1 MPIEP
6 GPCLGVLVRTV
17 IVQDHVDDLARR
29 NLGLDGIEEAD
40 ELLMPVALHAAGGPV
55 GRFAGRIGLRQRDHP
70 LSDFRSQRLD
80 ARRSGLVVQEPCD
93 TLLHE
98 ALLPAPDAILA
109 LAAAAC
115 DLDRAEAGGGQQD
128 NSCPPYV
135 LLRAVPSR
143 DDRFQTSTIGGH
155 HPDNRILAHPP
166 DFAFQQRQGNPSRFC
181 DPCGMANM
189 LCGPIIDGLAMEPP
203 GWTRSGAS
211 RRSTVSVAVAQALP
225 KMQVSARFV
234 PSLPQ

>member
-1 MPIEP
+1 
-6 GPCLGVLVRTV
+6 
-17 IVQDHVDDLARR
+17 
-29 NLGLDGIEEAD
+29 
-40 ELLMPVALHAAGGPV
+40 
-55 GRFAGRIGLRQRDHP
+55 
-70 LSDFRSQRLD
+70 
-80 ARRSGLVVQEPCD
+80 
-93 TLLHE
+93 
-98 ALLPAPDAILA
+98 A

-115 DLDRAEAGGGQQD
+115 DLDRAGAGGGQQD

-143 DDRFQTSTIGGH
+143 DDRFQTSTIGGAH
-155 HPDNRILAHPP
+155 LDNDSLPP
-166 DFAFQQRQGNPSRFC
+166 PTDFAVQQPPANPSRFW

-189 LCGPIIDGLAMEPP
+189 LFGPIIDGLAMEPP

-211 RRSTVSVAVAQALP
+211 RRSTVSVAVAQALS